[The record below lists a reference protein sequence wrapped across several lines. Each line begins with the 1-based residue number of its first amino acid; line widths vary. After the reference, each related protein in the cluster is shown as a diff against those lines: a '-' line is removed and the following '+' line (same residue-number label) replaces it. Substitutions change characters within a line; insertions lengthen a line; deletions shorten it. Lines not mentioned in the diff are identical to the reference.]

1 MHLRCCT
8 ACMSCWHLQCCPLCR
23 AVLSPRTA
31 HTDSAVQPLRAMET
45 IVPKAPPP
53 RRWAIL
59 MDVAGL
65 QAVRAQL
72 DGPRR
77 KAAHTAA
84 CTALN
89 QCADDSREL
98 AVDMATEPWWKNFIA
113 SQRVADQMAAV
124 GITSFS
130 DKRILGFSCMSQT
143 APTAPTSAFFCLDVA
158 DRSIVEQLKQHSYRF
173 RQIKEPS
180 YFISIADVQ

>member
-1 MHLRCCT
+1 
-8 ACMSCWHLQCCPLCR
+8 
-23 AVLSPRTA
+23 
-31 HTDSAVQPLRAMET
+31 MET

-113 SQRVADQMAAV
+113 SQGVADQMAAV
-124 GITSFS
+124 GITGFS
-130 DKRILGFSCMSQT
+130 AKRVLGFKDPDGHDRT
-143 APTAPTSAFFCLDVA
+143 RVEFFVYVA
-158 DRSIVEQLKQHSYRF
+158 DGSHWRLHPRPKPFDDAIPLHFLLPR
-173 RQIKEPS
+173 RG
-180 YFISIADVQ
+180 

>member
-1 MHLRCCT
+1 
-8 ACMSCWHLQCCPLCR
+8 
-23 AVLSPRTA
+23 
-31 HTDSAVQPLRAMET
+31 
-45 IVPKAPPP
+45 
-53 RRWAIL
+53 

-84 CTALN
+84 CIALN
-89 QCADDSREL
+89 QCADDSWEL

-113 SQRVADQMAAV
+113 SQGVADQMAAV

-130 DKRILGFSCMSQT
+130 AKRILGCKDPDGHDRT
-143 APTAPTSAFFCLDVA
+143 RVEFFVYVA
-158 DRSIVEQLKQHSYRF
+158 HGSHWHLHPRPKPFDDAIPLHF
-173 RQIKEPS
+173 RLPRRG
-180 YFISIADVQ
+180 